1 MMGPAAGSDCNAS
14 IKSDQSNIHTSVM
27 YPLVAGVILANIPRT
42 SEDFAVPVP
51 AIVLCANF
59 AGLSVAG
66 AALADPKSAG
76 RKNCEASSI
85 LFSTV

>member
-1 MMGPAAGSDCNAS
+1 MGAAAGSDGNGS
-14 IKSDQSNIHTSVM
+14 SKSDQASIHASVM
-27 YPLVAGVILANIPRT
+27 SPLVAGVILANIPRT
-42 SEDFAVPVP
+42 SEEFAVPMP
-51 AIVLCANF
+51 AIVLYADF
-59 AGLSVAG
+59 SGLSVAG

>member
-1 MMGPAAGSDCNAS
+1 MGAAAGSDCNAS
-14 IKSDQSNIHTSVM
+14 IKSDQSNIHASM
-27 YPLVAGVILANIPRT
+27 ISPLVAGVILANIPRT
-42 SEDFAVPVP
+42 AEDFAVPMP
-51 AIVLCANF
+51 AIVFCANF

>member
-1 MMGPAAGSDCNAS
+1 MGAAAGSDGNAS
-14 IKSDQSNIHTSVM
+14 IKSDQASIHASVM
-27 YPLVAGVILANIPRT
+27 SPLVSGVILANIPRT

-51 AIVLCANF
+51 AIILCANIARF
-59 AGLSVAG
+59 SVAG

-76 RKNCEASSI
+76 RKNCESSSI